1 MINITKEKLLKA
13 GMWLSVTVL
22 IIAVDANL
30 LFLGFNHLRHDSYTV
45 IIIAV
50 CLLPVLFF
58 CAYKGIKSL
67 LDAIF
72 S

>member
-1 MINITKEKLLKA
+1 MNKEKLLKA

-30 LFLGFNHLRHDSYTV
+30 FFLGFNHLRHDSYTV

>member
-1 MINITKEKLLKA
+1 
-13 GMWLSVTVL
+13 MWLSTTVL
-22 IIAVDANL
+22 IIAMDANL
-30 LFLGFNHLRHDSYTV
+30 LMAGFNLEKRDGDNTV
-45 IIIAV
+45 LIIAV

>member
-1 MINITKEKLLKA
+1 MNKEKLLKA
-13 GMWLSVTVL
+13 GRWFSVTVL

>member
-1 MINITKEKLLKA
+1 MNKEKLLKA
-13 GMWLSVTVL
+13 GMWLSTTVL
-22 IIAVDANL
+22 IIAIDANL
-30 LFLGFNHLRHDSYTV
+30 LMAGFNLEKRDGDNTV
-45 IIIAV
+45 LIIAV

-58 CAYKGIKSL
+58 CAYKGIKFL

>member
-1 MINITKEKLLKA
+1 MNKEKLLKA
-13 GMWLSVTVL
+13 GMWLSTTVL
-22 IIAVDANL
+22 IIAIDANL
-30 LFLGFNHLRHDSYTV
+30 LMAGFNLEKRDGDNTV
-45 IIIAV
+45 LIIAV

>member
-1 MINITKEKLLKA
+1 MDKEKLLKA

-30 LFLGFNHLRHDSYTV
+30 LFLGFNHLRHDSYAV

-50 CLLPVLFF
+50 CLLPILFF
-58 CAYKGIKSL
+58 CA
-67 LDAIF
+67 
-72 S
+72 

>member
-1 MINITKEKLLKA
+1 MDKEKLLKA
-13 GMWLSVTVL
+13 GMWLSTTVL
-22 IIAVDANL
+22 IIAMDANL
-30 LFLGFNHLRHDSYTV
+30 LMAGFNLEKRDGDNTV
-45 IIIAV
+45 LIIAV

>member
-1 MINITKEKLLKA
+1 MNKEKLLKA
-13 GMWLSVTVL
+13 GMWLSTTVL
-22 IIAVDANL
+22 IIAIDANL
-30 LFLGFNHLRHDSYTV
+30 LMAGFNLEKKDGDNTV
-45 IIIAV
+45 LIIAV

-58 CAYKGIKSL
+58 CAYKGVKFL

>member
-1 MINITKEKLLKA
+1 MDKEKLLKA
-13 GMWLSVTVL
+13 GMWLSTTVL
-22 IIAVDANL
+22 IIAIDANL
-30 LFLGFNHLRHDSYTV
+30 LMAGFNLEKRDGDNTV
-45 IIIAV
+45 LIIAV
-50 CLLPVLFF
+50 CLLPVLIF

>member
-1 MINITKEKLLKA
+1 MNKVKLLKA

>member
-1 MINITKEKLLKA
+1 MNKEKLLKA
-13 GMWLSVTVL
+13 GMWLYVTVL

>member
-1 MINITKEKLLKA
+1 MDKEKLLKA
-13 GMWLSVTVL
+13 GMWLSTTVL
-22 IIAVDANL
+22 IIAIDANL
-30 LFLGFNHLRHDSYTV
+30 LMAGFNLEKRDGDNTV
-45 IIIAV
+45 LIIAV

-58 CAYKGIKSL
+58 CAYKGIKFL

>member
-1 MINITKEKLLKA
+1 MDKEKLLKA
-13 GMWLSVTVL
+13 GMWLSTTVL
-22 IIAVDANL
+22 IIAIDANL
-30 LFLGFNHLRHDSYTV
+30 LMAGFNLEKRDGDNTV
-45 IIIAV
+45 LIIAV

-72 S
+72 F

>member
-1 MINITKEKLLKA
+1 MAFDNC
-13 GMWLSVTVL
+13 L
-22 IIAVDANL
+22 IIAIDANL
-30 LFLGFNHLRHDSYTV
+30 LMAGFNLEKRDGDNTV
-45 IIIAV
+45 LIIAV

>member
-1 MINITKEKLLKA
+1 MAFDNC
-13 GMWLSVTVL
+13 L
-22 IIAVDANL
+22 IIAIDANL
-30 LFLGFNHLRHDSYTV
+30 LMAGFNLEKRDGDYKV
-45 IIIAV
+45 LIIAV

>member
-1 MINITKEKLLKA
+1 MNKEKLLKA
-13 GMWLSVTVL
+13 GMWLSTTVL
-22 IIAVDANL
+22 IIAIDANL
-30 LFLGFNHLRHDSYTV
+30 LMAGFNLEKRDGDNTV
-45 IIIAV
+45 LIIAV

-58 CAYKGIKSL
+58 CAYKGVKFL

>member
-1 MINITKEKLLKA
+1 MDKEKLLKA
-13 GMWLSVTVL
+13 GMWLSTTVL
-22 IIAVDANL
+22 IIAIDANL
-30 LFLGFNHLRHDSYTV
+30 LMAGFNLEKKDGDNTV
-45 IIIAV
+45 LIIAV

>member
-1 MINITKEKLLKA
+1 MAGFNLEKRD
-13 GMWLSVTVL
+13 GDNTVL
-22 IIAVDANL
+22 
-30 LFLGFNHLRHDSYTV
+30 
-45 IIIAV
+45 IIAV

>member
-1 MINITKEKLLKA
+1 MDKEKLLKA
-13 GMWLSVTVL
+13 GMWLSTTVL
-22 IIAVDANL
+22 IIAIDANL
-30 LFLGFNHLRHDSYTV
+30 LMAGFNLEKRDGDNTV
-45 IIIAV
+45 LIIAV

-72 S
+72 Y

>member
-1 MINITKEKLLKA
+1 MDKEKLLKA

-30 LFLGFNHLRHDSYTV
+30 LFLGFNHLRHDSYAV

>member
-1 MINITKEKLLKA
+1 MDKEKLLKA
-13 GMWLSVTVL
+13 GMWLSTTVL
-22 IIAVDANL
+22 IIAIDANL
-30 LFLGFNHLRHDSYTV
+30 LMAGFNLEKRDGDNTV
-45 IIIAV
+45 LIIAV

-67 LDAIF
+67 LEAIF

>member
-1 MINITKEKLLKA
+1 MNKEKLLKA
-13 GMWLSVTVL
+13 GMWLSTTVL
-22 IIAVDANL
+22 IIAIDANL
-30 LFLGFNHLRHDSYTV
+30 LMAGFNLEKRDGDNTV
-45 IIIAV
+45 LILAV

-58 CAYKGIKSL
+58 CAYKGIKFL

>member
-1 MINITKEKLLKA
+1 MDKEKLLKA
-13 GMWLSVTVL
+13 GMWLSTTVL
-22 IIAVDANL
+22 IIAIDANL
-30 LFLGFNHLRHDSYTV
+30 LMAGFNFEKRDGDNTV
-45 IIIAV
+45 LIIAV

>member
-1 MINITKEKLLKA
+1 MDKEKLLKA
-13 GMWLSVTVL
+13 GMWLSTTVL
-22 IIAVDANL
+22 IIAIDANL
-30 LFLGFNHLRHDSYTV
+30 LMAGFNLEKRDGDNTV
-45 IIIAV
+45 LIIAV
-50 CLLPVLFF
+50 CLLPILFF

>member
-1 MINITKEKLLKA
+1 MDKEKLLKA
-13 GMWLSVTVL
+13 GMWLSTTVL
-22 IIAVDANL
+22 IIAIDANL
-30 LFLGFNHLRHDSYTV
+30 LMAGFNLEKRDGDNTV
-45 IIIAV
+45 LIIAV

>member
-1 MINITKEKLLKA
+1 MNKEKLLKA

-30 LFLGFNHLRHDSYTV
+30 LFLGFNHLRYDSYTV

>member
-1 MINITKEKLLKA
+1 MDKEKLLKA
-13 GMWLSVTVL
+13 GMWLSTTVL
-22 IIAVDANL
+22 IIAINANL
-30 LFLGFNHLRHDSYTV
+30 LMAGFNLEKRDGDNTV
-45 IIIAV
+45 LIIAV

>member
-1 MINITKEKLLKA
+1 MYKEKLLKA
-13 GMWLSVTVL
+13 GMWLSTTVL
-22 IIAVDANL
+22 IIAIDANL
-30 LFLGFNHLRHDSYTV
+30 LMAGFNLEKRDGDNTV
-45 IIIAV
+45 LIIAV

>member
-1 MINITKEKLLKA
+1 MDKEKLLKA
-13 GMWLSVTVL
+13 GMWLSTTVL
-22 IIAVDANL
+22 IIAIDANL
-30 LFLGFNHLRHDSYTV
+30 LMAGFNLEKRDGDNTV
-45 IIIAV
+45 LIIAG

-58 CAYKGIKSL
+58 CADKGIQSL

>member
-1 MINITKEKLLKA
+1 MDKEKLLKA
-13 GMWLSVTVL
+13 GMWLSTTVL
-22 IIAVDANL
+22 IIAIDANL
-30 LFLGFNHLRHDSYTV
+30 LMAGFNLEKIDGDNTV
-45 IIIAV
+45 LIIAV

>member
-1 MINITKEKLLKA
+1 MDKEKLLKA
-13 GMWLSVTVL
+13 GMWLSTTVL
-22 IIAVDANL
+22 IMAIDGNL
-30 LFLGFNHLRHDSYTV
+30 LMAGFNLEKRDGDNTV
-45 IIIAV
+45 LIIAV

>member
-1 MINITKEKLLKA
+1 MDKEKLLKA
-13 GMWLSVTVL
+13 GMWLSTTIL
-22 IIAVDANL
+22 IIAIDANL
-30 LFLGFNHLRHDSYTV
+30 LMAGFNLEKRDGDNTV
-45 IIIAV
+45 LIIAV

>member
-1 MINITKEKLLKA
+1 MDKEKLLKA
-13 GMWLSVTVL
+13 GMWLSTTVL
-22 IIAVDANL
+22 IIAIDANL
-30 LFLGFNHLRHDSYTV
+30 LMAGFKLERDGDNTV
-45 IIIAV
+45 LIIAV

>member
-1 MINITKEKLLKA
+1 MDKEKLLKA
-13 GMWLSVTVL
+13 GMWLSTTVL
-22 IIAVDANL
+22 IIAIDANL
-30 LFLGFNHLRHDSYTV
+30 LMAGFNLEKRDGDNTV
-45 IIIAV
+45 LILAV

-58 CAYKGIKSL
+58 CAYKGIKFL

>member
-1 MINITKEKLLKA
+1 MDKEKLLKA

-22 IIAVDANL
+22 
-30 LFLGFNHLRHDSYTV
+30 
-45 IIIAV
+45 IIAV

>member
-1 MINITKEKLLKA
+1 MDKEKLLKA
-13 GMWLSVTVL
+13 GMWLSTTVL
-22 IIAVDANL
+22 IIAIDANL
-30 LFLGFNHLRHDSYTV
+30 LMAGFNLEKRDGDNIV
-45 IIIAV
+45 LIIAV

>member
-1 MINITKEKLLKA
+1 MNKEKLLKA
-13 GMWLSVTVL
+13 GMWHSVTVL
-22 IIAVDANL
+22 IIALDANL

>member
-1 MINITKEKLLKA
+1 MDKEKLLKA
-13 GMWLSVTVL
+13 GMWLSTTVL
-22 IIAVDANL
+22 IIAIDANL
-30 LFLGFNHLRHDSYTV
+30 LMAGFNLEKRDGENTV
-45 IIIAV
+45 LIIAV
-50 CLLPVLFF
+50 CLLPILFF